1 MFEYMQITKMT
12 NKNGYRHN
20 HICHRGKHE
29 LYCDR
34 VLMQSPIKPTRG
46 DAMSDSTKN
55 RKPGITVDA
64 WAILFLVVL
73 VAGAALFW
81 AGHP

>member
-1 MFEYMQITKMT
+1 M
-12 NKNGYRHN
+12 N
-20 HICHRGKHE
+20 
-29 LYCDR
+29 
-34 VLMQSPIKPTRG
+34 
-46 DAMSDSTKN
+46 DSTKT

>member
-1 MFEYMQITKMT
+1 
-12 NKNGYRHN
+12 
-20 HICHRGKHE
+20 
-29 LYCDR
+29 
-34 VLMQSPIKPTRG
+34 
-46 DAMSDSTKN
+46 MSDSTKN